1 MRLRRSPAATSPWMA
16 AGPRSN
22 ALLAGDV
29 QRGVA
34 EDAEKGRSE
43 GQSMDCLSLSRSEAT
58 AGNEAGNEART
69 RSSALLL
76 TLRSRFLSSKSINNL
91 ASKTRQEAG
100 SKEEWGPLW
109 SAEERSDL
117 QGKAS
122 MFEHRDVRVAQ
133 RPARR
138 EHRREP
144 RVHDA
149 HGARKWG
156 GLSFGDFSLAK
167 QRKDTRP
174 TGRNALALALD
185 ATSKKRQAQIA
196 GRARSHRLAG
206 AAQPHTLVGS
216 HAQRACNQR
225 PRPLD

>member
-1 MRLRRSPAATSPWMA
+1 M
-16 AGPRSN
+16 
-22 ALLAGDV
+22 
-29 QRGVA
+29 
-34 EDAEKGRSE
+34 
-43 GQSMDCLSLSRSEAT
+43 
-58 AGNEAGNEART
+58 
-69 RSSALLL
+69 LL

-144 RVHDA
+144 RVQMH
-149 HGARKWG
+149 
-156 GLSFGDFSLAK
+156 
-167 QRKDTRP
+167 
-174 TGRNALALALD
+174 TGRESGVAFL
-185 ATSKKRQAQIA
+185 
-196 GRARSHRLAG
+196 
-206 AAQPHTLVGS
+206 LVNS
-216 HAQRACNQR
+216 LW
-225 PRPLD
+225 PLKEK